1 MIRHVQLKSSHR
13 DARRVAITASVN
25 LVDRPSACI
34 LWIYFDA
41 DTLLLG
47 PFLWFGGAPGEK
59 IPSLGEKI
67 ATHTKHN
74 ADGEKAPRIGQCGVA
89 KSRFDR
95 LDTMDAVIQ
104 KLIGM

>member
-1 MIRHVQLKSSHR
+1 LIRHVQLKSSHR
-13 DARRVAITASVN
+13 DARRASITANVK

-34 LWIYFDA
+34 LWIYFEA

-47 PFLWFGGAPGEK
+47 PFLWFGGAPGER

-74 ADGEKAPRIGQCGVA
+74 ADREKALRMGHRVVA

-95 LDTMDAVIQ
+95 LDTIDAVIE
-104 KLIGM
+104 KLIGL